1 MYILPKKKKAILSFY
16 SSYTHHIQINDFL
29 IGLNA
34 FEKKSIQPIAIES
47 DEKEEEEKKEKKESN
62 KSLLLCNERHLYTL
76 LNDHYLKL
84 IAPLPIQRISSSIE
98 LTDFQSSHLVYL
110 IPSQLP
116 FFSFFYMCIPIK
128 TNKMM
133 FVKTDYRLY

>member
-47 DEKEEEEKKEKKESN
+47 DEKEEEEKKEK
-62 KSLLLCNERHLYTL
+62 ER
-76 LNDHYLKL
+76 KQQVI
-84 IAPLPIQRISSSIE
+84 IALQ
-98 LTDFQSSHLVYL
+98 
-110 IPSQLP
+110 
-116 FFSFFYMCIPIK
+116 
-128 TNKMM
+128 
-133 FVKTDYRLY
+133 